1 VNYLSY
7 EFSEV
12 FLLLNEFQKVKF
24 QTLKNELES
33 FKIRPGQ
40 IPMLFIISKNPG
52 ISQIEIAE
60 KIHVTSSTV
69 AIMIR
74 RMEKAGL
81 VRRVKNEKD
90 RRELK
95 VYLTEK
101 SEKLIDKIF
110 EKLKNFERESFKNFT
125 VDEIKTLKKLL
136 KKMLMNLEAIKND
149 ETI

>member
-33 FKIRPGQ
+33 FKIHPGQ

-125 VDEIKTLKKLL
+125 VDEIKTLEYLL